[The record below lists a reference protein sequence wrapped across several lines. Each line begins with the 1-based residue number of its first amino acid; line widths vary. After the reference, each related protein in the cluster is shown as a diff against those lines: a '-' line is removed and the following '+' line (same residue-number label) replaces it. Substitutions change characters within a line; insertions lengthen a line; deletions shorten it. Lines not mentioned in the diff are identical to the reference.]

1 MRKPFRPRMTKMEYE
16 AWKVYRDS
24 EFIVEQL
31 SQLKEEC
38 DKAGIPLKD
47 VRHYWYKSKQ
57 FSVFAKNKVQ
67 SYDQVKDEIVKQMD
81 AYSPSYAPIS
91 RKPVQDPHLLVIDP
105 SDIHIGKL
113 AIASETGEEYN
124 IKKAVNMAKEGVQ
137 GILDCSAGFNIDKI
151 LFVIGNDALH
161 VDHPHRKTTAGT
173 PQDTDGMW
181 HQAFHAAKDMYIDLI
196 EMLMPLADVHILYC
210 PSNHDYTHGYFL
222 ADTLGSWF
230 RNSENVT
237 FDISIRHRKYF
248 KYGNNMIEAD
258 HGDGCKAKDT
268 PQLMA
273 YEASQMWAKCD
284 HRYSYKHH
292 LHHTIKLGSVVEM
305 GVDGIGVNIEFLR
318 SPSAT
323 DGWHDRN
330 GYKSMK
336 SIQGFMHHKKK
347 GRVASFSHNF

>member
-1 MRKPFRPRMTKMEYE
+1 MTQAEYDAFQLWQE
-16 AWKVYRDS
+16 S

-31 SQLKEEC
+31 SLLKTEC
-38 DKAGIPLKD
+38 DQAGIPLKD
-47 VRHYWYKSKQ
+47 VRHYWYKSKK
-57 FSVFAKNKVQ
+57 FSVFAKNQQRGYKSV
-67 SYDQVKDEIVKQMD
+67 SKEIIKEMNRH
-81 AYSPSYAPIS
+81 SPVYEPIV
-91 RKPVQDPHLLVIDP
+91 REPVHNPHLLVVDP

-113 AIASETGEEYN
+113 SVASETGEDYSV
-124 IKKAVNMAKEGVQ
+124 KRAVDRAKEGVV
-137 GILDCSAGFNIDKI
+137 GILRYGSAFNIDRI
-151 LFVIGNDALH
+151 LFIVGNDALH
-161 VDHPHRKTTAGT
+161 IDHPHRKTTAGT

-181 HQAFHAAKDMYIDLI
+181 HTAFHAAKDMYIDLI
-196 EMLMPLADVHILYC
+196 EMLMPLADVHVLYC

-230 RNSENVT
+230 RKSENVT

-248 KYGNNMIEAD
+248 KYGKNMIEAD
-258 HGDGCKAKDT
+258 HGDGCKVKDT

-292 LHHTIKLGSVVEM
+292 LHHKIKLGAVVEM
-305 GVDGIGVNIEFLR
+305 GVDAIGVNIEFLR
-318 SPSAT
+318 SPTAS

-336 SIQGFMHHKKK
+336 SVEGFVHCKEK
-347 GRVASFSHNF
+347 GRVASLSYNY